1 MAPLTHEEL
10 SAALRE
16 ALRASLDE
24 ARRFD
29 PPPTLDLA
37 VVAFPHQA
45 PPVWANVLVTRG
57 HHEGVVA
64 RIAPDASAVQDIQF
78 LVDPTDATRRSIAWQ
93 PGADWTT
100 LPHLKT
106 LQGHGPFR
114 SIAPYP
120 ASLIK
125 LMVAVGVALL
135 VDQGRTGWSQ
145 PWSWQGRSRPVVNRL
160 HGMITESRNDDT
172 SALVA
177 LLHAGGLIRREG
189 QSETG
194 NGLHDAFSR
203 LGLHTLRL
211 ANTAPDGGW
220 LNRDG
225 AGVGHLQMT
234 AWDTVRLMWVMLHDA
249 GHVQRAPLWPT
260 AGSLPLLSRSSAQ
273 RLWEILDEQAL
284 HTVLS
289 STALAGITGW
299 RRGIP
304 ALLPERWIDP
314 QGGVAAAGQRWPAD
328 VRPAQRQASVR
339 FAHKT
344 GTTENYL
351 SDAGWVRSMRHGGRS
366 YLIALISTLGSR
378 HAPDPRLSTDWCIA
392 ALGARV
398 DDCLSQ
404 LLG

>member
-24 ARRFD
+24 ARAFD

-37 VVAFPHQA
+37 VVAFPEHSPA
-45 PPVWANVLVTRG
+45 VWANVLVTRG
-57 HHEGVVA
+57 HHAGVVA
-64 RIAPDASAVQDIQF
+64 RIGDDASSVQDIQF
-78 LVDPTDATRRSIAWQ
+78 LVDPTDAARRSLAWQ
-93 PGADWTT
+93 PGADWTQI
-100 LPHLKT
+100 PGLKT
-106 LQGHGPFR
+106 LQGQGPFR

-125 LMVAVGVALL
+125 LMVAVGVGLL
-135 VDQGRTGWSQ
+135 VDQGRTGWSW
-145 PWSWQGRSRPVVNRL
+145 PWSWQGRSRPVL
-160 HGMITESRNDDT
+160 DWMHGMITESRNDDT

-177 LLHAGGLIRREG
+177 LLHAGGLIGREG
-189 QSETG
+189 PIETV
-194 NGLHDAFSR
+194 NLLHEAFSS

-211 ANTAPDGGW
+211 ANTQADGGW

-234 AWDTVRLMWVMLHDA
+234 AWDTARLLWVMLHDA
-249 GHVQRAPLWPT
+249 GHTTCAPPWL
-260 AGSLPLLSRSSAQ
+260 GSGSARLLSPASAQ
-273 RLWEILDEQAL
+273 RLWNILDEQAL

-289 STALAGITGW
+289 STALAGIPGW

-304 ALLPERWIDP
+304 ARLPERWIDP
-314 QGGVAAAGQRWPAD
+314 RGGVAAADQQWPGD
-328 VRPAQRQASVR
+328 VRPTHREARVR

-351 SDAGWVRSMRHGGRS
+351 SDAGWVRTLRPGGRS
-366 YLIALISTLGSR
+366 YLIALLSSLGSR
-378 HAPDPRLSTDWCIA
+378 HAPDPRLSTDWCIP
-392 ALGARV
+392 ALGARI
-398 DDCLSQ
+398 DDWLSRR
-404 LLG
+404 LG